1 MFKKILKAFI
11 PSFLFLFMW
20 VTFGPSEIFFSNVS
34 EFDFVFKEFG
44 FYMIAATII
53 GAIVLAVLLAL
64 IPEKI
69 SKVLKALLLGLSVA
83 GYIQV
88 MFLNSNLDL
97 LGLNP
102 DGYSAETSKIVVNTI
117 IWVVIVAI
125 VMFLSVFLEGLL
137 KHNSAGTNN
146 ITDRKSQKGN
156 ETPKFEGTGE
166 KIILY
171 GSGILLAIQ
180 LVAFVSLFFAAPSKA
195 YAYDSEDTFR
205 LSGKD
210 QFKVSED
217 GNVVV
222 IILDSFSNESFE
234 KALSYAPDSAD
245 FLHDFTYFNNVCPN
259 YLGTFPSLVHMLTGN
274 DVDFGATVNEW
285 TAASW
290 KSEKADSFYNDLA
303 ANGYD
308 FRLYTPDLN
317 IICGLNDFAELT
329 ADKIS
334 NVTNSPYNMIVAN
347 KKLCVSM
354 LKMSGYRMFP
364 EILKPLF
371 YTGMD
376 EYEDVITIDSEP
388 VYHENYEFFS
398 KLSTEGLQS
407 ESGRKLFLV
416 QHLMGTHLFKNDAQ
430 CNFAEDSSFEET
442 ATGCLKLV
450 SDYLDDMKELGVYDN
465 SVIIITADHG
475 MGEGQ
480 HSSFFIKNVN
490 EVSDS
495 MKVNDAPVTFC
506 EFLPTI
512 AALTGLDSSKYG
524 ETFFDIEA
532 GSVRERTLYIRG
544 MSGEFPAVPCYTG
557 DKDGSSNVWFEYTYE
572 GGEERLL
579 DLLHNDTPTGVI
591 PMVDSYF

>member
-1 MFKKILKAFI
+1 MFKKILRAAL
-11 PSFLFLFMW
+11 PSFLFFFMW
-20 VTFGPSEIFFSNVS
+20 LCFGPAEIFFSNVS
-34 EFDFVFKEFG
+34 EFDFVYGEFG
-44 FYMIAATII
+44 FYMIGATVV
-53 GAIVLAVLLAL
+53 ATVLLA
-64 IPEKI
+64 I
-69 SKVLKALLLGLSVA
+69 LLGLLPDRISKFLQSVLLGVSLA
-83 GYIQV
+83 GYVQV
-88 MFLNSNLDL
+88 MFLNSGLDL

-117 IWVVIVAI
+117 VWVAI
-125 VMFLSVFLEGLL
+125 IAAVVLVCILADRT
-137 KHNSAGTNN
+137 KKSATVNGT
-146 ITDRKSQKGN
+146 
-156 ETPKFEGTGE
+156 
-166 KIILY
+166 KIILF

-180 LVAFVSLFFAAPSKA
+180 LVAFVSLYFSAPAKA
-195 YAYDSEDTFR
+195 YAYDSEESFR

-217 GNVVV
+217 GNIVVL
-222 IILDSFSNESFE
+222 ILDSFSNESFQ
-234 KALSYAPDSAD
+234 KALSYNPNAGD
-245 FLHDFTYFNNVCPN
+245 FLHDFTYFDNVNPN

-274 DVDFGATVNEW
+274 DVDFNATVNEW

-290 KSEKADSFYNDLA
+290 TGEKANSFYSELNEK
-303 ANGYD
+303 GYD

-354 LKMSGYRMFP
+354 MKMSGYRMFP
-364 EILKPLF
+364 EILKPVF

-376 EYEDVITIDSEP
+376 EYEDVVTIDSEP
-388 VYHENYEFFS
+388 VLHENYEFYS
-398 KLSTEGLQS
+398 KLSTDGLVS
-407 ESGRKLFLV
+407 ESGRKLFVV
-416 QHLMGTHLFKNDAQ
+416 QHLMGTHLFKNDAE
-430 CNFAEDSSFEET
+430 CNFREDSSFEET
-442 ATGCLKLV
+442 AAGCLKLA
-450 SDYLDDMKELGVYDN
+450 SDYIEDLKKLRVYDN
-465 SVIIITADHG
+465 SVIIVTADHG

-490 EVSDS
+490 ETSDE

-512 AALTGLDSSKYG
+512 ALMAGMDSSKYG
-524 ETFFDIEA
+524 ESFYDFEA

-544 MSGEFPAVPCYTG
+544 MSGDYPVVPCYTG

-572 GGEERLL
+572 GGEDKLL
-579 DLLHNDTPTGVI
+579 DLLHRDAPTGVV